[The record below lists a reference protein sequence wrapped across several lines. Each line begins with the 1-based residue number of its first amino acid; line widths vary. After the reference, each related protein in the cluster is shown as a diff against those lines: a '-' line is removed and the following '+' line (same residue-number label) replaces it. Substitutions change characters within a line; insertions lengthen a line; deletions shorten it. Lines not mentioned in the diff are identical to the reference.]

1 MKKSLVLAL
10 SISCLMFTSFVS
22 HAEVKFQGF
31 ASFVGGMTLDND
43 DDSYQGY
50 KNELEYDKNS
60 LYALQ
65 ASSAMGDGLTVTGQ
79 LIARG
84 AENYKPEFEWMY
96 MSYNLTSNLSA
107 KVGRVRTAF
116 YMFSEYLE
124 VGYAFNWIRP
134 PEELYAAQIT
144 NLDGVSFLYNMP
156 IGSIDSQYMIAIGN
170 RRNYSEDP
178 ATTESDFT
186 SIIQAY
192 AQFESGAYT
201 GKFIYAQGDL
211 SIASAVTNGAVA
223 TYTGAGLG
231 PFADK
236 YLAITNSQLIFTGAG
251 LDMDFHPFK
260 ILVEVSFLDFEDL
273 VFVSDETRMLASA
286 GYNAGDNTVS
296 YTWSSN
302 IKESE
307 DSLANQV
314 PAGPLRVGVTSNLS
328 NADVTTH
335 TLGLR
340 HDFHD
345 TASVKVELIST
356 EETKAKTEA
365 NLLRFGV
372 DVLF

>member
-1 MKKSLVLAL
+1 MKKLIVLTL
-10 SISCLMFTSFVS
+10 SISCLMFTSFIS
-22 HAEVKFQGF
+22 HAEVTFQGF
-31 ASFVGGMTLDND
+31 ASFVGGATLDKD
-43 DDSYQGY
+43 ESYQGY
-50 KNELEYDKNS
+50 ENKLEFNNNS

-65 ASSAMGDGLTVTGQ
+65 ASSPMGDGLTVTGQ

-84 AENYKPEFEWMY
+84 TENYKPEFEWMY

-116 YMFSEYLE
+116 YMFSEFLE

-144 NLDGVSFLYNMP
+144 NLDGVSFLYNMA
-156 IGSIDSQYMIAIGN
+156 IGSVDSQFMIAMGH
-170 RRNYSEDP
+170 RRDYSEDP

-192 AQFESGAYT
+192 AQFESGPYT

-211 SIASAVTNGAVA
+211 SIASAVTDGVVTSFTDNGAGAFANEYVA
-223 TYTGAGLG
+223 IS
-231 PFADK
+231 D
-236 YLAITNSQLIFTGAG
+236 SQLIFTGAG
-251 LDMDFHPFK
+251 LDMNFHPFK
-260 ILVEVSFLDFEDL
+260 VLVEVSFLDFEDL
-273 VFVSDETRMLASA
+273 VFISDETRMLASA
-286 GYNAGDNTVS
+286 AYNAGDNTFS

-302 IKESE
+302 EKESE
-307 DSLANQV
+307 DSIITNA
-314 PAGPLRVGVTSNLS
+314 PAAFQATVASLLP

-345 TASVKVELIST
+345 TASVKVEFIST

-372 DVLF
+372 DMLF